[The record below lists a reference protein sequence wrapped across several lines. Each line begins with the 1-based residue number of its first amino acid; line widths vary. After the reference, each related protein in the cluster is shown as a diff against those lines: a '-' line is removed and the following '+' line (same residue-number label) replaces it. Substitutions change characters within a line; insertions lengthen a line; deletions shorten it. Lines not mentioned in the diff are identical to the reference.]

1 MQLDKDNP
9 WPGLASFEEDAHAFF
24 FGESDEVEEGE
35 AHRYEDGE

>member
-24 FGESDEVEEGE
+24 FGREREIKLLQDLSLI
-35 AHRYEDGE
+35 HI